1 MRPQRAG
8 RSLAAMY
15 SNLESAPTMPA
26 LQPLRGRTARGGVLV
41 LGGGFAGAYVARK
54 LGRAGATVVNP
65 TNFMLYTPLL
75 PEAAA
80 GNIEPRHVVVPIRTM
95 CPHADLVLGH
105 AVALDPERRVV
116 EVQSE
121 DGRIAISYQK
131 LVIALGSVTRTP
143 AVPGLRAHAL
153 GLKDLGDAI
162 RLRNH
167 VLRQIELAD
176 AAPHTAARRLT
187 FVVTGAGFSG
197 VEAIA
202 EVSEMAEEALRHHPR
217 LAHVEP
223 RWVLVDAGERILGQT
238 PDGLAR
244 FAERTLG
251 RRGIEI
257 LTGTRLTAVDREGVE
272 LSDGRRIASATVVW
286 TAGVAAN
293 PLVSALGLPVD
304 DHGRVEVD
312 ELLRVVG
319 REDIWSLGDCAAVPN
334 LATPGVTDPPTC
346 QHALRQARRL
356 AKNLRGTPRPYKF
369 RSLGH
374 MATLGRRHGIAVV
387 AGLRLRGILGW
398 IVARGYHV
406 LQLPFAARR
415 ARVVADWTAA
425 ALFRRDLAELTMA
438 STAGQEA

>member
-1 MRPQRAG
+1 ML
-8 RSLAAMY
+8 ST
-15 SNLESAPTMPA
+15 LESAPTTTA
-26 LQPLRGRTARGGVLV
+26 LESLPRRAARGGVLV
-41 LGGGFAGAYVARK
+41 LGGGFAGAYVARQ
-54 LGRAGATVVNP
+54 LGRRGATIVNP

-80 GNIEPRHVVVPIRTM
+80 GNIEPRHVVVPLRTM
-95 CPHADLVLGH
+95 CANADLVLGC
-105 AVALDPERRVV
+105 AVSLDRERRVV
-116 EVQSE
+116 EVQTE
-121 DGRIAISYQK
+121 AGRVAIAYEQ

-143 AVPGLRAHAL
+143 AVPGLREHAL

-176 AAPHTAARRLT
+176 AAPHTAGRRLT
-187 FVVTGAGFSG
+187 FVVAGAGFSG

-217 LAHVEP
+217 LAHVKP
-223 RWVLVDAGERILGQT
+223 RWVLVDGAQRILGQT

-244 FAERTLG
+244 FAERTLAK
-251 RRGIEI
+251 RGVEI
-257 LTGTRLTAVDREGVE
+257 VTQTRLASVDADGVG
-272 LSDGRRIASATVVW
+272 LSDGRRIETATVVW

-293 PLVSALGLPVD
+293 PLVTALGLPVD

-312 ELLRVVG
+312 ETLRVVG
-319 REDIWSLGDCAAVPN
+319 AEDVWSLGDCAAVPN
-334 LATPGVTDPPTC
+334 LATPGVVDPPTC

-356 AKNLRGTPRPYKF
+356 SKNLKGNPKPYKF

-387 AGLRLRGILGW
+387 AGLRLRGIAGW
-398 IVARGYHV
+398 VFARGYHV
-406 LQLPFAARR
+406 LQLPFASRR

-425 ALFRRDLAELTMA
+425 ALFRRDLAELSMPA
-438 STAGQEA
+438 TAERGA

>member
-1 MRPQRAG
+1 MH
-8 RSLAAMY
+8 
-15 SNLESAPTMPA
+15 SNLESAPAATA
-26 LQPLRGRTARGGVLV
+26 VAPLHRRVARGGVLV
-41 LGGGFAGAYVARK
+41 LGGGFAGAYVARQ
-54 LGRAGATVVNP
+54 LGRNGATIVNP

-80 GNIEPRHVVVPIRTM
+80 GNIEPRHVVVPLRTM
-95 CPHADLVLGH
+95 CPNADLVLGC

-121 DGRIAISYQK
+121 AGRIAISYEQ

-143 AVPGLRAHAL
+143 PVPGLREHAL

-176 AAPHTAARRLT
+176 AAPHTAARRKT
-187 FVVTGAGFSG
+187 FVVAGAGFSG

-217 LAHVEP
+217 LAHVKP
-223 RWVLVDAGERILGQT
+223 RWVLVDGAQRILGQT

-244 FAERTLG
+244 FAERTLAK
-251 RRGIEI
+251 RGVEI
-257 LTGTRLTAVDREGVE
+257 VTRTRLASVDAEGVE
-272 LSDGRRIASATVVW
+272 LSDGRRIETATVVW

-293 PLVSALGLPVD
+293 PLVTALGLPVD
-304 DHGRVEVD
+304 DRGRVEVD
-312 ELLRVVG
+312 ETLRVVG
-319 REDIWSLGDCAAVPN
+319 SERIWSLGDCAAVPN

-356 AKNLRGTPRPYKF
+356 SKNLRGKEKPYRF

-387 AGLRLRGILGW
+387 AGLRLRGIAGW
-398 IVARGYHV
+398 AFARGYHV
-406 LQLPFAARR
+406 LQLPFASRR
-415 ARVVADWTAA
+415 ARVIADWTAA
-425 ALFRRDLAELTMA
+425 ALFRRDLAELSTPPQRA
-438 STAGQEA
+438 SVG

>member
-1 MRPQRAG
+1 
-8 RSLAAMY
+8 MY
-15 SNLESAPTMPA
+15 SNLASAPTTPG
-26 LQPLRGRTARGGVLV
+26 LEPLGGRVARGGVLV
-41 LGGGFAGAYVARK
+41 LGGGFAGAYVARQ
-54 LGRAGATVVNP
+54 LGRRGATIVNP

-80 GNIEPRHVVVPIRTM
+80 GNIEPRHVAVPLRTM
-95 CPHADLVLGH
+95 CPDADLVLGC
-105 AVALDPERRVV
+105 AVALDRDRRVV
-116 EVQSE
+116 EVQS
-121 DGRIAISYQK
+121 DAGRIAISYEQ

-143 AVPGLRAHAL
+143 PVPGLREHAL

-187 FVVTGAGFSG
+187 FVVAGAGFSG
-197 VEAIA
+197 VEAVA
-202 EVSEMAEEALRHHPR
+202 EVSEMADDALRHHPR
-217 LAHVEP
+217 LAHVRP
-223 RWVLVDAGERILGQT
+223 RWVLVDGAQRILGQT

-257 LTGTRLTAVDREGVE
+257 VTQTRLAAVDADGVG
-272 LSDGRRIASATVVW
+272 LSDGRRIDTSTVVW

-293 PLVSALGLPVD
+293 PMVGALGLPVD
-304 DHGRVEVD
+304 EHGRVEVD
-312 ELLRVVG
+312 ETLRVVG
-319 REDIWSLGDCAAVPN
+319 ARHVWSLGDCAAVPN
-334 LATPGVTDPPTC
+334 QATPGITDPPTC

-356 AKNLRGTPRPYKF
+356 AKNLRGTPKPYRF

-387 AGLRLRGILGW
+387 AGMRLRGIAGW
-398 IVARGYHV
+398 AFARGYHV
-406 LQLPFAARR
+406 LQLPFASRR
-415 ARVVADWTAA
+415 ARVIADWTAA
-425 ALFRRDLAELTMA
+425 ALFRRDLAELSMPA
-438 STAGQEA
+438 AGEVAA

>member
-1 MRPQRAG
+1 MTVLT
-8 RSLAAMY
+8 S
-15 SNLESAPTMPA
+15 PT
-26 LQPLRGRTARGGVLV
+26 RVRVRVARNGTLV
-41 LGGGFAGAYVARK
+41 LGGGFAGGCVARR
-54 LGRAGATVVNP
+54 LGRAGATIVNP

-80 GNIEPRHVVVPIRTM
+80 GNIEPRHVVVPLRTM
-95 CPHADLVLGH
+95 CPDADLVLGC
-105 AVALDPERRVV
+105 AVALDRDRRVV

-121 DGRIAISYQK
+121 AGCLAIAYEQ

-143 AVPGLRAHAL
+143 PVPGLRDHAL

-187 FVVTGAGFSG
+187 FVVAGAGFSG

-202 EVSEMAEEALRHHPR
+202 EVSEMAEDALRHHPR
-217 LAHVEP
+217 LAHVRP
-223 RWVLVDAGERILGQT
+223 RWVLVDGARRILGQT

-251 RRGIEI
+251 RRGVEI
-257 LTGTRLTAVDREGVE
+257 VTQTRLTAVDGEGVA
-272 LSDGRRIASATVVW
+272 LSDGRRIETSTVVW

-293 PLVSALGLPVD
+293 PIVSALGLPVD
-304 DHGRVEVD
+304 EHGRVEVD
-312 ELLRVVG
+312 ESLRVVG
-319 REDIWSLGDCAAVPN
+319 APHIWSLGDCAAVPN
-334 LATPGVTDPPTC
+334 QATPGVTDPPTC

-356 AKNLRGTPRPYKF
+356 SRNLRGTPRPYRY

-387 AGLRLRGILGW
+387 AGVRVRGILGW

-406 LQLPFAARR
+406 LQLPFTSRR
-415 ARVVADWTAA
+415 ARVVADWATA
-425 ALFRRDLAELTMA
+425 ALFRRDLAELSLPGA
-438 STAGQEA
+438 SAGPVSGS

>member
-1 MRPQRAG
+1 
-8 RSLAAMY
+8 
-15 SNLESAPTMPA
+15 
-26 LQPLRGRTARGGVLV
+26 VLV
-41 LGGGFAGAYVARK
+41 LGGGFAGAYVARQ
-54 LGRAGATVVNP
+54 LGRGGATIVNP

-80 GNIEPRHVVVPIRTM
+80 GNIEPRHVVVPLRTM
-95 CPHADLVLGH
+95 CPNADLVLGC
-105 AVALDPERRVV
+105 AVSLDRARRVV
-116 EVQSE
+116 EVQTE
-121 DGRIAISYQK
+121 AGRVAISYEQ

-143 AVPGLRAHAL
+143 PVPGLREHAL

-176 AAPHTAARRLT
+176 AAPHTADRRLT
-187 FVVTGAGFSG
+187 FVVAGAGFSG

-217 LAHVEP
+217 LAHVKP
-223 RWVLVDAGERILGQT
+223 RWVLVDGAQRILGQT

-244 FAERTLG
+244 FAERTLA
-251 RRGIEI
+251 RRGVEI
-257 LTGTRLTAVDREGVE
+257 VTQTRLASVDADGVG
-272 LSDGRRIASATVVW
+272 LSDGRRIETATVVW

-293 PLVSALGLPVD
+293 PLVTALGLPVD
-304 DHGRVEVD
+304 DRGRVEVD
-312 ELLRVVG
+312 ETLRVVG
-319 REDIWSLGDCAAVPN
+319 TEHVWSLGDCAAVPN
-334 LATPGVTDPPTC
+334 LATPGVVDPPTC

-356 AKNLRGTPRPYKF
+356 SKNLRGNPKPYKF

-387 AGLRLRGILGW
+387 AGLRLRGIAGW
-398 IVARGYHV
+398 IFARGYHV
-406 LQLPFAARR
+406 LQLPFASRR

-425 ALFRRDLAELTMA
+425 ALFRRDLAELSMPA
-438 STAGQEA
+438 TAERGA

>member
-1 MRPQRAG
+1 MH
-8 RSLAAMY
+8 ST
-15 SNLESAPTMPA
+15 LESAPTTIALESLPA
-26 LQPLRGRTARGGVLV
+26 RTARGGVLV
-41 LGGGFAGAYVARK
+41 LGGGFAGAYVARQ
-54 LGRAGATVVNP
+54 LGRNGATIVNP

-80 GNIEPRHVVVPIRTM
+80 GNIEPRHVVVPLRTM
-95 CPHADLVLGH
+95 CPNADLVLGC
-105 AVALDPERRVV
+105 AVALDRERRVV
-116 EVQSE
+116 EVKTE
-121 DGRIAISYQK
+121 AGRVAISYEQ

-143 AVPGLRAHAL
+143 PVPGLGEHAL

-176 AAPHTAARRLT
+176 AAPHTAERRLT
-187 FVVTGAGFSG
+187 FVVAGAGFSG

-223 RWVLVDAGERILGQT
+223 RWVLVDGARRILGQT

-244 FAERTLG
+244 FAERTLAK
-251 RRGIEI
+251 RGVEI
-257 LTGTRLTAVDREGVE
+257 VTQTRLASVDANGVG
-272 LSDGRRIASATVVW
+272 LSDGRRIEAATVVW

-293 PLVSALGLPVD
+293 PLVTALGLPVD

-312 ELLRVVG
+312 ATLRVVG
-319 REDIWSLGDCAAVPN
+319 GERVWSLGDCAAVPN

-356 AKNLRGTPRPYKF
+356 AKNLRGREKPYKF

-374 MATLGRRHGIAVV
+374 MATLGRRHGIALV
-387 AGLRLRGILGW
+387 AGLRLRGIAGW
-398 IVARGYHV
+398 AFARGYHV
-406 LQLPFAARR
+406 LQLPFAGRR
-415 ARVVADWTAA
+415 ARVIADWTAA
-425 ALFRRDLAELTMA
+425 ALFRRDLAELSMPVTIEQGA
-438 STAGQEA
+438 

>member
-1 MRPQRAG
+1 MH
-8 RSLAAMY
+8 ST
-15 SNLESAPTMPA
+15 LESAPTTTA
-26 LQPLRGRTARGGVLV
+26 LQSLPRRAARGGVLV
-41 LGGGFAGAYVARK
+41 LGGGFAGAYVARQ
-54 LGRAGATVVNP
+54 LGRGGATVVNP

-80 GNIEPRHVVVPIRTM
+80 GNIEPRHVVVPLRTM
-95 CPHADLVLGH
+95 CPNADLVLGC
-105 AVALDPERRVV
+105 AVSLDREQRVV
-116 EVQSE
+116 EVQTE
-121 DGRIAISYQK
+121 AGRVAISYEQ

-143 AVPGLRAHAL
+143 AVPGLREHAL

-176 AAPHTAARRLT
+176 AAPYSAERRLT
-187 FVVTGAGFSG
+187 FVVAGAGFSG

-223 RWVLVDAGERILGQT
+223 RWVLVDGAQRILGQT
-238 PDGLAR
+238 PDSLAR

-251 RRGIEI
+251 RRGVEI
-257 LTGTRLTAVDREGVE
+257 VTGTRLTAVDAEAVE
-272 LSDGRRIASATVVW
+272 LSDARRIATETVVW
-286 TAGVAAN
+286 TAGVTAN

-312 ELLRVVG
+312 ETLRVLGQEHV
-319 REDIWSLGDCAAVPN
+319 WSLGDCAAVPN

-356 AKNLRGTPRPYKF
+356 SKNLRGTPKPYRF

-374 MATLGRRHGIAVV
+374 MATLGRRHGIALV
-387 AGLRLRGILGW
+387 AGVRLRGIAGW
-398 IVARGYHV
+398 AFARGYHV

-415 ARVVADWTAA
+415 ARVVADWAAA
-425 ALFRRDLAELTMA
+425 ALFRRDLAELSMP
-438 STAGQEA
+438 STGRHPG

>member
-1 MRPQRAG
+1 MP
-8 RSLAAMY
+8 ST
-15 SNLESAPTMPA
+15 LESTPPTIVPHA
-26 LQPLRGRTARGGVLV
+26 LPRRAARGGVLV
-41 LGGGFAGAYVARK
+41 LGGGFAGAYVARRI
-54 LGRAGATVVNP
+54 GRAGATIVNP

-80 GNIEPRHVVVPIRTM
+80 GNIEPRHVVVPLRTM
-95 CPHADLVLGH
+95 CPNADLVLGC
-105 AVALDPERRVV
+105 AVSLDRERRVA
-116 EVQSE
+116 EVQTE
-121 DGRIAISYQK
+121 AGRVAISYEQ

-143 AVPGLRAHAL
+143 AVPGLREHAL

-167 VLRQIELAD
+167 VLRQIEIAD
-176 AAPHTAARRLT
+176 AAPHTAERRLT
-187 FVVTGAGFSG
+187 FVVAGAGFSG

-217 LAHVEP
+217 LAHVTP
-223 RWVLVDAGERILGQT
+223 RWVLVDGAQRILGQT

-244 FAERTLG
+244 FAERTLA
-251 RRGIEI
+251 RRGVEI
-257 LTGTRLTAVDREGVE
+257 VTQTRLASVDADGVG
-272 LSDGRRIASATVVW
+272 LSDGRRIDTATVVW
-286 TAGVAAN
+286 TAGVTAN

-312 ELLRVVG
+312 ETLRVVG
-319 REDIWSLGDCAAVPN
+319 TDDVWSLGDCAAVPN
-334 LATPGVTDPPTC
+334 LATPGVVDPPTC

-356 AKNLRGTPRPYKF
+356 SKNLRGNPKPYRF

-387 AGLRLRGILGW
+387 AGLRLRGIAGW
-398 IVARGYHV
+398 TFARGYHV
-406 LQLPFAARR
+406 LQLPFTSRR

-425 ALFRRDLAELTMA
+425 ALFRRDLAELSMPA
-438 STAGQEA
+438 TAEPGA

>member
-1 MRPQRAG
+1 ML
-8 RSLAAMY
+8 ST
-15 SNLESAPTMPA
+15 LESAPTTTA
-26 LQPLRGRTARGGVLV
+26 LESLPRRAARGGVLV
-41 LGGGFAGAYVARK
+41 LGGGFAGAYVARQ
-54 LGRAGATVVNP
+54 LGRRGATIVNP

-80 GNIEPRHVVVPIRTM
+80 GNIEPRHVVVPLRTM
-95 CPHADLVLGH
+95 CPNADLVLGC
-105 AVALDPERRVV
+105 AVSLDRERRVV
-116 EVQSE
+116 EVQTE
-121 DGRIAISYQK
+121 AGRVAIAYEQ

-143 AVPGLRAHAL
+143 AVPGLREHAL

-176 AAPHTAARRLT
+176 AAPHTAGRRLT
-187 FVVTGAGFSG
+187 FVVAGAGFSG

-217 LAHVEP
+217 LAHVKP
-223 RWVLVDAGERILGQT
+223 RWVLVDGAQRILGQT

-244 FAERTLG
+244 FAERTLAK
-251 RRGIEI
+251 RGVEI
-257 LTGTRLTAVDREGVE
+257 VTQTRLASVDADGVG
-272 LSDGRRIASATVVW
+272 LSDGRRIETATVVW

-293 PLVSALGLPVD
+293 PLVTAFGLPVD

-312 ELLRVVG
+312 ETLRVVG
-319 REDIWSLGDCAAVPN
+319 AEDVWSLGDCAAVPN
-334 LATPGVTDPPTC
+334 LATPGVVDPPTC

-356 AKNLRGTPRPYKF
+356 SKNLKGNPKPYKF

-387 AGLRLRGILGW
+387 AGLRLRGIAGW
-398 IVARGYHV
+398 VFARGYHV
-406 LQLPFAARR
+406 LQLPFASRR

-425 ALFRRDLAELTMA
+425 ALFRRDLAELSMPA
-438 STAGQEA
+438 TAERGA